1 MTTIVFYKDVLYTDS
16 RHVLHK
22 KGHVPS
28 LVEDRSQGKVHGLS
42 LDGEPVAYVASTD
55 RSPTILQRKCILE
68 SIMKGSLAEKMEL
81 LSISHMKAAEK
92 GETNTYGS
100 TFVVTADNVFRVFRD
115 SLVTEKEDNSF
126 PRIVEHCD
134 DMDWP
139 ISHGTGMYFAMGYL
153 VGGGDPRK
161 LMEFVSRHDSHTS
174 PHTFAYHRKHLKAIS
189 VSETKVTQNIVE
201 KDSK

>member
-28 LVEDRSQGKVHGLS
+28 LIEDRPQGKVYGLS
-42 LDGEPVAYVASTD
+42 LDGEPVAYVASCD
-55 RSPTILQRKCILE
+55 KAPTLLQRECILA
-68 SIMKGSLAEKMEL
+68 SITRGSLAERIGT
-81 LSISHMKAAEK
+81 LSVAHMYAAGK

-115 SLVTEKEDNSF
+115 SLVKEKEDNDF

-139 ISHGTGMYFAMGYL
+139 ISYGTGMYLATGYL

-161 LMEFVSRHDSHTS
+161 LMEFVSRHDSLTS
-174 PHTFAYHRKHLKAIS
+174 PHTFAYHRKHLKAIP
-189 VSETKVTQNIVE
+189 VNETKVAKNIVE

>member
-28 LVEDRSQGKVHGLS
+28 LAEDRPQGKVYGLS

-55 RSPTILQRKCILE
+55 RPPTILQRKFILA

-115 SLVTEKEDNSF
+115 SLVKEKEDNDF

-139 ISHGTGMYFAMGYL
+139 ISHGTGMYLATGYL

-161 LMEFVSRHDSHTS
+161 LMEFVSRHDSFTS

-189 VSETKVTQNIVE
+189 ANETRDVYKTVA
-201 KDSK
+201 KGCK

>member
-28 LVEDRSQGKVHGLS
+28 LIEDRPQGKSYGLS

-55 RSPTILQRKCILE
+55 RPPTLLQREFILA

-100 TFVVTADNVFRVFRD
+100 TFVVTADNVFRVFRH
-115 SLVTEKEDNSF
+115 SLVNEKEDNET
-126 PRIVEHCD
+126 PRVVELCD

-139 ISHGTGMYFAMGYL
+139 ISHGTGMYLASGYL
-153 VGGGDPRK
+153 VSGGDPRK
-161 LMEFVSRHDSHTS
+161 LMEFVSRHDPLTS
-174 PHTFAYHRKHLKAIS
+174 PHTFAYHRKHLKSIPAN
-189 VSETKVTQNIVE
+189 ETGDVQKTIA
-201 KDSK
+201 KDCK

>member
-28 LVEDRSQGKVHGLS
+28 LIEDRPQGKVYSLS

-55 RSPTILQRKCILE
+55 RPPTLLQREFILA

-100 TFVVTADNVFRVFRD
+100 TFVVTADNVFRVSRD
-115 SLVTEKEDNSF
+115 SLVKEKEDNDF

-139 ISHGTGMYFAMGYL
+139 ISYGTGMYLATGYL

-161 LMEFVSRHDSHTS
+161 LMEFVSRYDSLTS
-174 PHTFAYHRKHLKAIS
+174 PHTFSYHRKYLKAIPAN
-189 VSETKVTQNIVE
+189 ETRDVHKTVA

>member
-16 RHVLHK
+16 RHVLLK

-28 LVEDRSQGKVHGLS
+28 LVEDRPQGKAYGLS
-42 LDGEPVAYVASTD
+42 LDGEPIAYIASTGLA
-55 RSPTILQRKCILE
+55 PTLLQRKSIVA
-68 SIMKGSLAEKMEL
+68 SIMRGSLAERIET
-81 LSISHMKAAEK
+81 LSVAHMYAAEK

-100 TFVVTADNVFRVFRD
+100 TIVVTADNVFRVFRD
-115 SLVTEKEDNSF
+115 TLVKEEEDNDF

-134 DMDWP
+134 EMDWP
-139 ISHGTGMYFAMGYL
+139 ISYGTGMYLATGYL

-161 LMEFVSRHDSHTS
+161 LMEFVSRHDSLTG
-174 PHTFAYHRKHLKAIS
+174 PHTFAYHRKYLKAIS
-189 VSETKVTQNIVE
+189 TNEAGDVQKTVA